1 MKTMNKK
8 LEKIKYEFINQMK
21 YKDSVLG
28 AWNFGSETHNLS
40 DDYSDVDIVLLIGGE
55 QFGQITFLLE
65 ECLAGICDEIIL
77 CWPERFNSEAI
88 INNGYLLLSSSNIF
102 QFDVFLLNTERLDDH
117 MCSMHYTGLKESDI
131 IFDKKGIVNE
141 LMELHLT
148 GSIWSDDISYLE
160 KTYWY
165 HAYMTGKYLKRK
177 DYFKLN
183 HVLHTMY
190 ETHMSMLLV
199 GFDRIT
205 WGGSANKIHFIPI
218 EKQAHLKK
226 YYCLENLDGVEQNLI
241 CCMKW
246 FQEDTKEICKLKGLD
261 YFTYSGDIIS
271 LNRDLRER

>member
-21 YKDSVLG
+21 DKDSVLG

-40 DDYSDVDIVLLIGGE
+40 DDYSDVDIVLLIDKE
-55 QFGQITFLLE
+55 QFGQITFFLE
-65 ECLAGICDEIIL
+65 ECLEGIC
-77 CWPERFNSEAI
+77 
-88 INNGYLLLSSSNIF
+88 
-102 QFDVFLLNTERLDDH
+102 
-117 MCSMHYTGLKESDI
+117 
-131 IFDKKGIVNE
+131 
-141 LMELHLT
+141 
-148 GSIWSDDISYLE
+148 DDISYFE

-165 HAYMTGKYLKRK
+165 HAYMTGKYLKRE

-205 WGGSANKIHFIPI
+205 WGGSANKLHFIPI

-226 YYCLENLDGVEQNLI
+226 YYCPENLDGIEQNLI
-241 CCMKW
+241 SCMKW
-246 FQEDTKEICKLKGLD
+246 FQEDTQEICKLKGLD
-261 YFTYSGDIIS
+261 YSAYLGDIIS
-271 LNRDLRER
+271 LNRDLREVRL